1 MVVGRR
7 DTWFVSA
14 RKDEG
19 KTKTGV
25 GKKVESIVFRRV
37 AVSSLVSCS
46 AADLRYLPPS
56 FLFSSALLKA
66 SSSTACL
73 MGTRGSFLPERTK
86 AKPKRGSAKR

>member
-25 GKKVESIVFRRV
+25 GKKVEIMMIRV
-37 AVSSLVSCS
+37 RQILHLSHL
-46 AADLRYLPPS
+46 
-56 FLFSSALLKA
+56 
-66 SSSTACL
+66 
-73 MGTRGSFLPERTK
+73 TK
-86 AKPKRGSAKR
+86 PQVLWECIN